1 MAKPIPGREGAGG
14 RVKGSLT
21 GKQGIGGSAAWVRGK
36 GGVPIHPVPQR
47 RQERWESANKVNAL
61 FVFAR
66 LHVLKN
72 VESKI
77 GHR

>member
-36 GGVPIHPVPQR
+36 GGFPFTLSPKDARNGGKVPTR
-47 RQERWESANKVNAL
+47 
-61 FVFAR
+61 
-66 LHVLKN
+66 
-72 VESKI
+72 
-77 GHR
+77 